1 MKRKKQFGIL
11 IPILSIGILIG
22 SSGNYENKVAEMQA
36 KIDSLES
43 VDSNHQKEFM
53 DLSSFIETLSDGLD
67 SIAIQENSLF
77 YTNKGKERTIVDRK
91 QLRKNL
97 EMFQQTLS
105 NQRLRIAQLTDSLRQ
120 KGTHMSKLNRLI
132 DYLNQQLDSKDK
144 LIQTLRA
151 DLEKKNVSIGQ
162 LNDMVNNLTEDNT
175 KLTQEIEMR
184 KEAMNAQ
191 NDAINLAFLKMGTK
205 KELKDAGLLTGG
217 FMKKKRVNYENLP
230 KDKFMQVDIRL
241 LTELPISSSKPKIL
255 SPMPESSYRLVK
267 EGKDRT
273 ILRIIDP
280 TFFWS
285 VSNYLI
291 IQTN

>member
-11 IPILSIGILIG
+11 IPILCIGILIG
-22 SSGNYENKVAEMQA
+22 CSGNYENKVAEMQA

-120 KGTHMSKLNRLI
+120 KGTDVSKLNRLI

-280 TFFWS
+280 TSFWS